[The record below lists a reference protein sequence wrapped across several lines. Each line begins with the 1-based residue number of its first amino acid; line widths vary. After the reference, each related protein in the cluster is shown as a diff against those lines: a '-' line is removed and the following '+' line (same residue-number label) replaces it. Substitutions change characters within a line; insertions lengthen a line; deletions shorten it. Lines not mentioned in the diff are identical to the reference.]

1 MAEEEEG
8 RHSLGVVEEEE
19 GGHSLGVA
27 EEEEEEEGH
36 SLGVGLEEEG
46 PFQVEVVGVEA
57 VQTLVE
63 VEAEKSPVLAEEEEV
78 VEAGGQG
85 RHHLVR
91 AEVVAEVEAHL
102 R

>member
-1 MAEEEEG
+1 M
-8 RHSLGVVEEEE
+8 
-19 GGHSLGVA
+19 
-27 EEEEEEEGH
+27 EEEEGH
-36 SLGVGLEEEG
+36 SLGVGLEGEG
-46 PFQVEVVGVEA
+46 PFQVEVVDPYLVEVVGVEA